1 MELFSVPSVARK
13 PWGIVCLV
21 LNVLPLPGV
30 GSILA
35 GVKGGHRGVLI
46 VGIVQALLD
55 IGGIVLLVNAQFLGF
70 LLSLAAGVW
79 SIVWGVRIFLAS
91 GATTSASTPTATVSA
106 TTTATKA
113 RKSKAKKA

>member
-1 MELFSVPSVARK
+1 MGLFSVPSVARK

-21 LNVLPLPGV
+21 LNVVLLAGL

-35 GVKGGHRGVLI
+35 GVKGSHRGTLI

-70 LLSLAAGVW
+70 LLVLVGWVW
-79 SIVWGVRIFLAS
+79 SVVWGVRIFLAS
-91 GATTSASTPTATVSA
+91 GSGTADAEEPEPVAAAPTKPKKRAG
-106 TTTATKA
+106 KA
-113 RKSKAKKA
+113 